1 VDSDTLMDTIP
12 RILIVDDDPLIRST
26 FAKCLKS
33 KHFELAV
40 AEDWRSAFEKVHE
53 FNPHVVLLDVVM
65 PEVPG
70 DKLVETIKGWKS
82 EIEIII
88 IAALVSDAM
97 KKNCLASGA
106 FAVLSKPIAL
116 QDLTETIDGALA
128 KQNLAFLPS
137 KESTNAPT

>member
-1 VDSDTLMDTIP
+1 MDKIP

-26 FAKCLKS
+26 FAKCLES
-33 KHFELAV
+33 NHFELAV

-88 IAALVSDAM
+88 ITALVSEKM
-97 KKNCLASGA
+97 KKTAWPG
-106 FAVLSKPIAL
+106 VR
-116 QDLTETIDGALA
+116 
-128 KQNLAFLPS
+128 LPCWANRS
-137 KESTNAPT
+137 IFGC